1 MEERRQRGQTGR
13 GGNGRMWVS
22 GEGRR
27 EGGREGG
34 KEISKTVDYLKRS
47 KG

>member
-27 EGGREGG
+27 EGG